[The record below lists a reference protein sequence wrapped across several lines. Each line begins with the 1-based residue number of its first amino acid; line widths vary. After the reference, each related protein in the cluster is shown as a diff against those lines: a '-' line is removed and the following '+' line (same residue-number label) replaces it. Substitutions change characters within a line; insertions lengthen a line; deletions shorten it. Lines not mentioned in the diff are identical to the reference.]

1 MNKKYFLSLLWLA
14 LIFFLSACRPNVDTV
29 FQKTEP
35 TSTVR
40 LFELLD
46 EVPVFKEMFSNIDQ
60 VEFNQKL
67 TKFLTH
73 DQETSIFMLNQLSH
87 LMRVNYHLP
96 QFFNDVSG
104 ILELA
109 LKYYQNKKN
118 RDELKQ
124 IDVAFTR
131 FSEAEFRS
139 FLKTIS
145 VGTIILSRAIY
156 QIGNNIYFFSNAKS
170 EPFVSLK
177 IWRDCSISNKLFK
190 NERPKKLND
199 SKNRETIYK
208 IYEISRTIYCGLDD
222 LSDNDFQS
230 FFNQQ
235 SGRFKSIG
243 ISDLILLTKSLDIEN
258 AVDEFI
264 DLIHYNRKKIIMIDL
279 EMSEWLASSPEKTNL
294 LNYAIEHLYPIL
306 FSKNRNALY
315 EDGIELLDKG
325 GAFLSTLNLGSS
337 DQENKYLLEWL
348 LVTIYLDLKK
358 IKNLQPHTN
367 LNLDGHLYNKI
378 NNLVSSSD
386 PESLRS
392 VFTQPICTSSHGWF
406 RYFTRLE
413 CGRGYKKTDFRRFFD
428 HSRFSFSAANSSY
441 TSNFKGLF
449 YDNGNNNHNDD
460 GPMKALAYGTHGDF
474 YGASLF
480 RRSMKSKLAP
490 VLGAISLDYA
500 GESPMEGFLNNF
512 YYDIVDQHYS
522 IADKAWK
529 VDRSVH
535 GNTTLPVYLSRLQ
548 YSLLNLMIMNA
559 SAEYVSPTGSGAS
572 LIDESKRIPYLTHFL
587 HTLAGAMG
595 YLDFEAG
602 PAKQTLETSL
612 RAVQSTDLA
621 DDGVQ
626 TTKKGGQTVHAAV
639 ICKPDQD
646 HKIGNDSVCD
656 TILKNSIFR
665 NGNPYMLTSSMPVY
679 ELLTPGAFF
688 LRNSRAHGQLDGNIY
703 EQLAAPMANGWDY
716 INRVAGAT
724 FKRYKGRFSVHQGD
738 LVSTGARTAEWVM
751 GQFQFFAWRGY
762 GPYTVKGKAPNG
774 SRFKYQNDFITDSY
788 KVKVCDGSFHN
799 WNMKS
804 DQCKQGRE
812 KYYSLGNNGQ
822 TFNLSVGKSSSA
834 EEGAVLMYENI
845 YRPRRQG
852 DPCWSNSG
860 GDDYGY
866 ARYGYLRPSK
876 SFAYPWNSNCS
887 KWARIRVDFDSRE
900 QAIAENISW
909 LISYKKFVL
918 ITPNSVYGNKKIG
931 FNHHGASLGIF
942 NIAVGN
948 GLQGFVSAKL
958 AGTGNAGCRGGD
970 KHRCNGV
977 WNNDASYN
985 MMASSDSDGWI
996 PTSAIA
1002 TYAALK
1008 QHGWTYGRNGKPI
1021 KNLVYFG
1028 RTSFEP
1034 GDSAL
1039 IVDYAVH
1046 NWGFAT
1052 SGDAKRDIFKNINRP
1067 DTDFASALSP
1077 LLSLASKYRIE
1088 DIVDSIL
1095 MKATSSFTK
1104 FKSFFNR
1111 YFPNDQYRINSDTL
1125 LVSGSNGISDVID
1138 KWKVGIQ
1145 YRGCLDTNG
1154 NRIALCLTD
1163 QEMPYVPHVAEVSY
1177 PSSYNSDGSASSWS
1191 VSAYSEL
1198 KFSAFISLLVQMMGT
1213 FHESGEIFGVKDR
1226 TGKNCFNHTRFN
1238 PNGSRTNARDDH
1250 ASCIYYFAN
1259 DGFRRH
1265 IHTFLTGMVSLNE
1278 TKQTS
1283 IGAITPLYNKKALLN
1298 QLIESS
1304 PGLRDGPL
1312 VSMLRDFNVAN
1323 FSYFKNEI
1331 KKLTKNNLESIL
1343 GQFDLLSKEGGVASG
1358 LNHLRYFL
1366 TKNVVDEG
1374 IFDSNHLG
1382 GVDIVTRLS
1391 LSKNPLLMLKNDLLP
1406 YLRRLTSDE
1415 ELKNSLIQSFDLVND
1430 YLISIGRAPL
1440 SINSNSIDELLN
1452 KFKKLLHKKTASNT
1466 VTNYFLDN
1474 ILQKLIDSGYD
1485 DPTKLYEIDIFALP
1499 DNLPVFASWVKDSFN
1514 YDLEANIFSDL
1525 VGDYTCNGNSF
1536 YDVNKNNSFDEGLFI
1551 FNGGSYESVGNSC
1564 NLKDKQD
1571 YYNLGKYQ
1579 INIHYLSRNINQW
1592 MKDVDSS
1599 QFDSI
1604 VDNLYSLPNNLTEKI
1619 TELKDEAI
1627 TNFMTK
1633 PLQEIGTDSNGNG
1646 SIDDSD
1652 NYFDFNNDGEYGQF
1666 TFPELIDFIRN
1677 TMKASLFEEKAGKT
1691 VVNQTIKGSLQ
1702 TVDELLN
1709 LRNVNCLSNNA
1720 NCSYITSSLVNLQAK
1735 FAEITKFTSKDL
1747 QALKNLISIFVYDKT
1762 ENRPTYLLNTMASS
1776 LAPMM
1781 FIFKGKYDKLFNL
1794 FDYALREDGFLTF
1807 MGNSLVLPE
1816 GYSLNDLLTDFQV
1829 LLNTKVI
1836 REYDHPETF
1845 WWQFGELIGGVSGYI
1860 AEQNGYSW
1868 ETENNYYE
1876 RIANLF
1882 SYKNDEFILK
1892 NNK

>member
-1 MNKKYFLSLLWLA
+1 M
-14 LIFFLSACRPNVDTV
+14 
-29 FQKTEP
+29 
-35 TSTVR
+35 
-40 LFELLD
+40 
-46 EVPVFKEMFSNIDQ
+46 
-60 VEFNQKL
+60 
-67 TKFLTH
+67 
-73 DQETSIFMLNQLSH
+73 
-87 LMRVNYHLP
+87 
-96 QFFNDVSG
+96 
-104 ILELA
+104 
-109 LKYYQNKKN
+109 
-118 RDELKQ
+118 
-124 IDVAFTR
+124 
-131 FSEAEFRS
+131 
-139 FLKTIS
+139 
-145 VGTIILSRAIY
+145 
-156 QIGNNIYFFSNAKS
+156 
-170 EPFVSLK
+170 
-177 IWRDCSISNKLFK
+177 
-190 NERPKKLND
+190 
-199 SKNRETIYK
+199 
-208 IYEISRTIYCGLDD
+208 
-222 LSDNDFQS
+222 
-230 FFNQQ
+230 
-235 SGRFKSIG
+235 
-243 ISDLILLTKSLDIEN
+243 
-258 AVDEFI
+258 
-264 DLIHYNRKKIIMIDL
+264 
-279 EMSEWLASSPEKTNL
+279 
-294 LNYAIEHLYPIL
+294 
-306 FSKNRNALY
+306 
-315 EDGIELLDKG
+315 
-325 GAFLSTLNLGSS
+325 
-337 DQENKYLLEWL
+337 
-348 LVTIYLDLKK
+348 
-358 IKNLQPHTN
+358 
-367 LNLDGHLYNKI
+367 
-378 NNLVSSSD
+378 
-386 PESLRS
+386 RS
-392 VFTQPICTSSHGWF
+392 VFKQPICIYPGYGWF
-406 RYFTRLE
+406 RFFAPLQ
-413 CGRGYKKTDFRRFFD
+413 CRGYKKTDFRRFFD
-428 HSRFSFSAANSSY
+428 HSRFSFRAANSSY

-449 YDNGNNNHNDD
+449 YDNGNNDHNDD

-522 IADKAWK
+522 IADKKWK

-548 YSLLNLMIMNA
+548 YSLLNLMTMNA

-572 LIDESKRIPYLTHFL
+572 LIDESKRVPYLTHFL

-595 YLDFEAG
+595 YLDFKAG

-612 RAVQSTDLA
+612 RAVQSTDIA
-621 DDGVQ
+621 DDGIQ
-626 TTKKGGQTVHAAV
+626 TTKKSGQTIYTAV
-639 ICKPDQD
+639 LCKPDQNR
-646 HKIGNDSVCD
+646 KIGNDSVCD

-665 NGNPYMLTSSMPVY
+665 NGNPYMLTSSMPIY

-688 LRNSRAHGQLDGNIY
+688 SRNSRAHGQLDGNIY
-703 EQLAAPMANGWDY
+703 EQLAAPMANSGDY

-738 LVSTGARTAEWVM
+738 LVSTGARTAEWAM

-788 KVKVCDGSFHN
+788 KVKVCDGSTHN
-799 WNMKS
+799 WKMKS
-804 DQCKQGRE
+804 DRCKSGRE
-812 KYYSLGNNGQ
+812 KYYALGNNGQ
-822 TFNLSVGKSSSA
+822 TFNLSVGKSSPA
-834 EEGAVLMYENI
+834 EEGAVLVYENI

-887 KWARIRVDFDSRE
+887 RWARIRVDFDSRE

-918 ITPNSVYGNKKIG
+918 ITPNSVYGNKKIA

-985 MMASSDSDGWI
+985 MMASNDSDGWI
-996 PTSAIA
+996 PTSATA
-1002 TYAALK
+1002 PYAALK

-1046 NWGFAT
+1046 NWGFAK

-1067 DTDFASALSP
+1067 DTDFASALAP
-1077 LLSLASKYRIE
+1077 LLSLSSKYRIK
-1088 DIVDSIL
+1088 DIVDSIS

-1163 QEMPYVPHVAEVSY
+1163 QEMPYVPHVEEVSY

-1198 KFSAFISLLVQMMGT
+1198 KLSAFVSLLVQMMGT

-1238 PNGSRTNARDDH
+1238 PNGRRTNARDDH

-1259 DGFRRH
+1259 DGFRKH

-1283 IGAITPLYNKKALLN
+1283 IGAVTPLYNKKALLN

-1312 VSMLRDFNVAN
+1312 VTMLRDFNVAN

-1331 KKLTKNNLESIL
+1331 QKLTKNNLESIL
-1343 GQFDLLSKEGGVASG
+1343 GQFDLLSKKGGVASG

-1366 TKNVVDEG
+1366 TKKVVDEG
-1374 IFDSNHLG
+1374 IFDNNHLG

-1415 ELKNSLIQSFDLVND
+1415 ELKSSLIQSFDLVND

-1440 SINSNSIDELLN
+1440 SINSSGIDKLLN
-1452 KFKKLLHKKTASNT
+1452 EFKKLLHKKTTGNT

-1485 DPTKLYEIDIFALP
+1485 DPAKLYEIDIFALL
-1499 DNLPVFASWVKDSFN
+1499 DNLPAFASWVEDSFN

-1525 VGDYTCNGNSF
+1525 FGDYTCNRNNF

-1551 FNGGSYESVGNSC
+1551 FNGGSYESVGNDC

-1579 INIHYLSRNINQW
+1579 INIHYLSRNISQW

-1627 TNFMTK
+1627 TDFMTK
-1633 PLQEIGTDSNGNG
+1633 PLQEIGTDSDGNG

-1652 NYFDFNNDGEYGQF
+1652 DYFDFNDDGDYGQF
-1666 TFPELIDFIRN
+1666 IFPELIDFIRN
-1677 TMKASLFEEKAGKT
+1677 KMKAYLFEEKAGKT
-1691 VVNQTIKGSLQ
+1691 VTNQMVKGSLQ
-1702 TVDELLN
+1702 TMDQLLN
-1709 LRNVNCLSNNA
+1709 PRNAHCLSNNDH
-1720 NCSYITSSLVNLQAK
+1720 CFYITSSLVDLQAR
-1735 FAEITKFTSKDL
+1735 FAKSTPFTPKDL
-1747 QALKNLISIFVYDKT
+1747 QALKNFTSTFIYDKAA
-1762 ENRPTYLLNTMASS
+1762 NKPTYLLNTMTNS
-1776 LAPMM
+1776 LAPVMLAY
-1781 FIFKGKYDKLFNL
+1781 KGRYDKLFDVL
-1794 FDYALREDGFLTF
+1794 YHGLRPDGFLTF
-1807 MGNSLVLPE
+1807 MNDVLVLPD
-1816 GYSLNDLLTDFQV
+1816 GYETYDVLFDLQT
-1829 LLNTKVI
+1829 LLNSKVM
-1836 REYDHPETF
+1836 REYNHPETF
-1845 WWQFGELIGGVSGYI
+1845 WWQFGDLIGGFSAYVADKHGH
-1860 AEQNGYSW
+1860 SW
-1868 ETENNYYE
+1868 ETKEDYYE
-1876 RIANLF
+1876 RMSNIF
-1882 SYKNDEFILK
+1882 STGENH
-1892 NNK
+1892 